1 MQAVKAQRSKEKTS
15 FDGKKFHNKDELVNL
30 IRFWLALQI
39 GGWPIKILKGNN
51 FRGIFFSYRL

>member
-1 MQAVKAQRSKEKTS
+1 MYLYSLTASVR
-15 FDGKKFHNKDELVNL
+15 KDELVNL

-51 FRGIFFSYRL
+51 FRGIFFSYR